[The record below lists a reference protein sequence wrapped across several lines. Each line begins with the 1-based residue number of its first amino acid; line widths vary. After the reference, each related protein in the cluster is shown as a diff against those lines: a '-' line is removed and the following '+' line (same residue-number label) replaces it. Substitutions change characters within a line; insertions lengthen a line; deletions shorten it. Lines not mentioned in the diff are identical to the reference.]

1 MGREGGPPPGASL
14 REIVLLVPAEAV
26 ERLSDA
32 LLEAGALAV
41 QAEDADA
48 DSADEQALY
57 GEPGLPAVRAGWRR
71 TRLTALMAA
80 GAEPRALLE
89 GAGAVLGEPLPEP
102 VQIREVADR
111 DWVTASQAQF
121 EPVPIGTRLLVTPS
135 WHAQDPD
142 DPRVRIVLDPGL
154 AFGTGSHP
162 TTRMCLQWLC
172 EELRPGQSVID
183 YGCGSGILAIAAAR
197 LGAGSVTGVDID
209 PLALASAAA
218 NAANNGVRIELRASS
233 DAPPAPADVVIANI
247 LARPL
252 ELLAALLAS
261 LVRPGGQLVLAG
273 LLDRQADQVSA
284 AYPDFDLHAWAS
296 VEGWTC
302 LAGRKR

>member
-1 MGREGGPPPGASL
+1 MSGEGRAPLAASL
-14 REIVLLVPAEAV
+14 HEIVFLVPVETV

-57 GEPGLPAVRAGWRR
+57 GEPGLPAVQAGWRR
-71 TRLTALMAA
+71 TRLTALLGA
-80 GAEPRALLE
+80 GAEPRAILE
-89 GAGAVLGEPLPEP
+89 CARAALGQPLPEP
-102 VQIREVADR
+102 VETREVADR
-111 DWVTASQAQF
+111 DWVGASQAQF
-121 EPVPIGTRLLVTPS
+121 EPVPIGTRLLVAPS
-135 WHAQDPD
+135 WHAQDPED
-142 DPRVRIVLDPGL
+142 ARVRIVLDPGL

-209 PLALASAAA
+209 PQALASAAA
-218 NAANNGVRIELRASS
+218 NAAVNGVRIELRGSS
-233 DAPPAPADVVIANI
+233 DTPPAPADVVLANI
-247 LARPL
+247 LANPL
-252 ELLAALLAS
+252 KVLAALLCS

-273 LLDRQADQVSA
+273 LLDRQADEVSA

-302 LAGRKR
+302 LAGHKR